1 MGVRAATHT
10 LQFSEC
16 HLPSVHGGE
25 IVANVTPPASLET
38 GATEAAGPGET
49 SEVYP
54 ADADVRR
61 FRFELAAHPG
71 SAAQARRMT
80 RAWLMAWAVC
90 DTTCDSAALVV
101 SELVTNAIVHTD
113 SRQIVCE
120 LRDEPGRVRIAVC
133 DEGRAPG
140 EPRPAMGRDE
150 EEHGRGL
157 FLVSA
162 VCSAWGAHETG
173 PGLLVWAELP
183 RVAQDAEL
191 PGVAPDAKLPMA
203 RDAGSGRPA
212 QDGAENRTGIEA
224 DPVRGTG
231 AEWAS

>member
-1 MGVRAATHT
+1 M
-10 LQFSEC
+10 
-16 HLPSVHGGE
+16 
-25 IVANVTPPASLET
+25 TPPASLE
-38 GATEAAGPGET
+38 ADASEAAGRAAGAEPC
-49 SEVYP
+49 P
-54 ADADVRR
+54 AEEAVRR
-61 FRFELAAHPG
+61 FRFELAAQPG

-80 RAWLMAWAVC
+80 RAWLSAWDIGA
-90 DTTCDSAALVV
+90 DTCDSAELVV

-120 LRDEPGRVRIAVC
+120 LREDPEKLRIAVC

-140 EPRPAMGRDE
+140 EPRPSAVRDE

-183 RVAQDAEL
+183 SAAGDDRTATETDA
-191 PGVAPDAKLPMA
+191 
-203 RDAGSGRPA
+203 
-212 QDGAENRTGIEA
+212 DG
-224 DPVRGTG
+224 VRGTG
-231 AEWAS
+231 AAWVS